1 MKNITREEV
10 IKRYFLLPKSLQDAL
25 FSEQTSDVISKT
37 CVLRETEKD
46 MAVIARLTGRV
57 LLGYLRP
64 ENFATEIQKE
74 TGVSEM
80 TAQLVAHDIDGE
92 IFSNVRLELKKL
104 YPPIIQTP
112 TVQTPWSNRTQAPEK
127 FQDSSPKIQEKPKY
141 VIPIPEKFMKR
152 EVWGV
157 KQEEVKLQTSIL
169 PTKNEA
175 GIGKKELGI
184 KNQESPEPTQP
195 TQIPQKPEPP
205 KSSQPEFKPIVPLPT
220 FIRSQ
225 FKAPEQPK
233 TGIVNKG
240 EKEFIDK
247 FSAPDPTLAKPETPK
262 TDPYKESL

>member
-1 MKNITREEV
+1 MQLIPREQIT
-10 IKRYFLLPKSLQDAL
+10 KRLQSLLETLGDAY
-25 FSEQTSDVISKT
+25 FSEKTADVIGRA
-37 CVLRETEKD
+37 CQLRDINED
-46 MAVIARLTGRV
+46 LMSIIARLAGRV
-57 LLGYLRP
+57 LLGYLHP
-64 ENFATEIQKE
+64 ESFAVEIQKE
-74 TGVSEM
+74 TGAREV

-92 IFSNVRLELKKL
+92 VFSNVRLELKKL
-104 YPPIIQTP
+104 YPPVIQTP

-157 KQEEVKLQTSIL
+157 KQEEAKPQINI
-169 PTKNEA
+169 PPAKDEIE
-175 GIGKKELGI
+175 IGNKESEKKETMQTEI
-184 KNQESPEPTQP
+184 KTTIATE
-195 TQIPQKPEPP
+195 PEPP

-233 TGIVNKG
+233 TGIVNKR

-262 TDPYKESL
+262 TDPYKEQI

>member
-1 MKNITREEV
+1 MQLIPREQIT
-10 IKRYFLLPKSLQDAL
+10 KRLQSLLETLGDAY
-25 FSEQTSDVISKT
+25 FSEKTADVIGRT
-37 CVLRETEKD
+37 CQLRDINED
-46 MAVIARLTGRV
+46 LMSIIARLAGRV
-57 LLGYLRP
+57 LLVYLRP
-64 ENFATEIQKE
+64 ENFVAEIQKE
-74 TGVSEM
+74 TGVSEI

-157 KQEEVKLQTSIL
+157 KQEEAKPQISTP
-169 PTKNEA
+169 PTKNE
-175 GIGKKELGI
+175 II
-184 KNQESPEPTQP
+184 
-195 TQIPQKPEPP
+195 QIPEKTKIKTTAATEPEPP

-233 TGIVNKG
+233 TGIVNKR

-262 TDPYKESL
+262 TDPYKEQI

>member
-1 MKNITREEV
+1 MQTIPREE
-10 IKRYFLLPKSLQDAL
+10 IKKRYQSLPSTLQEAI
-25 FSEQTSDVISKT
+25 FSENTSNIIIKSGNLRDIPTSKIY
-37 CVLRETEKD
+37 LIG
-46 MAVIARLTGRV
+46 MLTSRV

-64 ENFATEIQKE
+64 ESFAVEIQKE
-74 TGVSEM
+74 TWVSEM

-92 IFSNVRLELKKL
+92 VFSNVRLELKKL

-112 TVQTPWSNRTQAPEK
+112 TVQSWKSESRITN
-127 FQDSSPKIQEKPKY
+127 QESRKADEPPIKPKY
-141 VIPIPEKFMKR
+141 IIPIPEKFMKR

-157 KQEEVKLQTSIL
+157 KQEEAKPQINIPPAKSET
-169 PTKNEA
+169 E
-175 GIGKKELGI
+175 IGNKESEKKE
-184 KNQESPEPTQP
+184 TV
-195 TQIPQKPEPP
+195 QILEPP

-233 TGIVNKG
+233 TGIVNKE

>member
-1 MKNITREEV
+1 MQLIPREQIT
-10 IKRYFLLPKSLQDAL
+10 KRLQSLLETLGDAY
-25 FSEQTSDVISKT
+25 FSEKTADVIGRT
-37 CVLRETEKD
+37 CQLRDINED
-46 MAVIARLTGRV
+46 LMSIIARLAGRV

-64 ENFATEIQKE
+64 ENFVAEIQKE
-74 TGVSEM
+74 TGVSEI

-152 EVWGV
+152 EVWGI
-157 KQEEVKLQTSIL
+157 KQEEIKPQTSAP
-169 PTKNEA
+169 PTKNEM
-175 GIGKKELGI
+175 GIGNK
-184 KNQESPEPTQP
+184 ESPEPTQP
-195 TQIPQKPEPP
+195 TQVPQKPEPP

-233 TGIVNKG
+233 TGIVNKE

-262 TDPYKESL
+262 TDPYKESLL

>member
-1 MKNITREEV
+1 MQTIPREE
-10 IKRYFLLPKSLQDAL
+10 IKKRYQSLPSTLQEAI
-25 FSEQTSDVISKT
+25 FSENTSNIIIKSGNLRDIPTSKIY
-37 CVLRETEKD
+37 LIG
-46 MAVIARLTGRV
+46 MLTSRV

-64 ENFATEIQKE
+64 ESFAVEIQKE
-74 TGVSEM
+74 TWVSEM

-92 IFSNVRLELKKL
+92 VFSNVRLELKKL

-152 EVWGV
+152 EVWGI
-157 KQEEVKLQTSIL
+157 KQEEIKPQTSAP
-169 PTKNEA
+169 PTKNEM
-175 GIGKKELGI
+175 GIGNK
-184 KNQESPEPTQP
+184 ESPEPTQP

-233 TGIVNKG
+233 TGIVNKE